1 LSWHRDRD
9 ADGVPD
15 WQEDENYAD
24 EAPIS
29 GPGSPRSRMRG
40 GGCALPVALVLAGGT
55 LTARWAAHRRD
66 HGPPGHSSRR

>member
-1 LSWHRDRD
+1 VSWHRDRD

-66 HGPPGHSSRR
+66 HDPPGHSSRR